1 MPEITLIPS
10 IADGQNGW
18 YKTAINVTITTET
31 ELPIH
36 YRLVKNGI
44 TSENEGDVIYTSSF
58 TIDTVGTTKIYAWI
72 VNEDKEQ
79 SAEAEEIVKFDNVP
93 PTITNAIIEGTEGE
107 NRWIIS
113 NAEIKIEATDNIGGV
128 VQGYTYEV
136 YDMDNILQKKSNG
149 IIDINR
155 KIPVE
160 TDGEWKVIIKAI
172 DEAGNESG
180 EKLVEV
186 HKDTEKPS
194 IDRPSIENKTGTG
207 FTITASAGDE
217 TSKIARFEYYINGAK
232 HGENKTGIYNVT
244 GLSPNT
250 AYTVEVKVFDNAGL
264 SKMSNSVP
272 VLTESTLEAPS
283 ITPAGANTN
292 GYYKEDITITIEDT
306 NNIAVKIKYKLNG
319 GTEATIYG
327 KTGNFKIQ
335 EDGEWQIVAWIE
347 DNKGNKSEE
356 ANAVVA
362 RDTTVQN
369 VTLNVGTATETTIP
383 ATAVGEDTV
392 SRNSRL

>member
-1 MPEITLIPS
+1 M
-10 IADGQNGW
+10 
-18 YKTAINVTITTET
+18 
-31 ELPIH
+31 
-36 YRLVKNGI
+36 
-44 TSENEGDVIYTSSF
+44 
-58 TIDTVGTTKIYAWI
+58 
-72 VNEDKEQ
+72 
-79 SAEAEEIVKFDNVP
+79 
-93 PTITNAIIEGTEGE
+93 
-107 NRWIIS
+107 
-113 NAEIKIEATDNIGGV
+113 
-128 VQGYTYEV
+128 
-136 YDMDNILQKKSNG
+136 
-149 IIDINR
+149 
-155 KIPVE
+155 
-160 TDGEWKVIIKAI
+160 
-172 DEAGNESG
+172 
-180 EKLVEV
+180 
-186 HKDTEKPS
+186 
-194 IDRPSIENKTGTG
+194 
-207 FTITASAGDE
+207 
-217 TSKIARFEYYINGAK
+217 
-232 HGENKTGIYNVT
+232 T